1 MDYDDPRW
9 EGLQG
14 GYRVF
19 YDPCNALRSLENN
32 KNVDEAWS
40 ELWNELHHQG
50 DVGSASYAAVPELV
64 RIHALR
70 RIPDWNTYSIVAIGE
85 EARRNRC
92 NPEVPDWLRE
102 SYQAAW
108 RQLIEL
114 GLNELRDA
122 EEDILVS
129 SIIGVVAF
137 EKGLPALGRISAF
150 LSEDERREMLSKSG
164 WL

>member
-50 DVGSASYAAVPELV
+50 TLGPLPMPRYRNLSGSTRCAVFPIGI
-64 RIHALR
+64 RI
-70 RIPDWNTYSIVAIGE
+70 V
-85 EARRNRC
+85 
-92 NPEVPDWLRE
+92 
-102 SYQAAW
+102 
-108 RQLIEL
+108 
-114 GLNELRDA
+114 
-122 EEDILVS
+122 
-129 SIIGVVAF
+129 
-137 EKGLPALGRISAF
+137 
-150 LSEDERREMLSKSG
+150 LSQ
-164 WL
+164 